1 MIFTPDK
8 QTNPINNLTNPINN
22 FTHISIA
29 HRQLTGLQKKKSW
42 IWSLLI
48 IWKNKIDLV
57 SWEEKIKVIVNST
70 FPLKKINN

>member
-29 HRQLTGLQKKKSW
+29 HRQLTGLQKKKS
-42 IWSLLI
+42 
-48 IWKNKIDLV
+48 
-57 SWEEKIKVIVNST
+57 
-70 FPLKKINN
+70 